1 MSTAFQADSF
11 QVDAFQIDASG
22 VSLALSAVEGAD
34 ACAASITVS
43 ALTASFAL
51 MATEGADACEA
62 LISLTINVGKPMSWV
77 ILPSRSYTQRI
88 AAKGIVSYASK
99 NRLVRGDA

>member
-1 MSTAFQADSF
+1 MSTAFQATGF
-11 QVDAFQIDASG
+11 QNDAFQIDASG
-22 VSLALSAVEGAD
+22 VSLALV
-34 ACAASITVS
+34 
-43 ALTASFAL
+43 
-51 MATEGADACEA
+51 ATEGADSCSA

-88 AAKGIVSYASK
+88 AAKGIVSCSGK

>member
-1 MSTAFQADSF
+1 MSTAFQATGF
-11 QVDAFQIDASG
+11 QNDAFQIDASG
-22 VSLALSAVEGAD
+22 VSLALAATEGAD

-51 MATEGADACEA
+51 MATEGADSCSA
-62 LISLTINVGKPMSWV
+62 LVSLTINVGKPMSWV
-77 ILPSRSYTQRI
+77 ILPGRSYTQKM
-88 AAKGIVSYASK
+88 AAKGIVSCSGK